1 MMNASELVAIRNA
14 VTAKWA
20 QEKEKKA
27 KLLVGNS
34 MEFCES
40 VIAPLLEKKASD
52 PKGGVISTEL
62 MLEIFTDDYD
72 NEGVIYK
79 DKRFSISGAE
89 DYLELFGYTVIVKF
103 ESRCY
108 GPNYYKLIVKIA

>member
-27 KLLVGNS
+27 KLLAGNS

-40 VIAPLLEKKASD
+40 VIAPLLEEKACD
-52 PKGGVISTEL
+52 PKGGVISIEL

-72 NEGVIYK
+72 NVGVIYK
-79 DKRFSISGAE
+79 DKRFSISGVE
-89 DYLELFGYTVIVKF
+89 DYLKLFDYTVIVKF
-103 ESRCY
+103 ENRCY
-108 GPNYYKLIVKIA
+108 GPNYYKLIVKVA